1 MQKEKKIWII
11 SELYYP
17 TLNSTGYYMTEIA
30 EYLALKGHNVE
41 VITTNLAYNE
51 GSISYVRKE
60 VNKNVSIH
68 RVILKQIDKNNFISR
83 LFRLLNSSSKL
94 FYKSLKL
101 ISKGDEVLVVTNPAF
116 MILLMPL
123 IKKLKHINYRILVH
137 DIFPENLAA
146 IKKINS
152 KSFTYKLLKNIFD
165 KSYSQAINCISIG
178 RDMSEVIKSKVGDR
192 CEIKLIPNWSETD
205 IVIPRN
211 KNETKLLNELNITNK
226 FIFQFAGNL
235 GHAQGLDNILEAIDL
250 VKNPN
255 IHFLFIGSGA
265 KENIIKEKA
274 VASKLKNITHV
285 DFMERSQQNNFLN
298 ACDVS
303 IVTLNDRMFGLGVPS
318 KCYNIMA
325 VNKPILLVAEENSE
339 VGLYIKEF
347 NIGWIVEPNKPIMLA
362 ETFEHLFDMWTKNG
376 DLGVSNSRIIAE
388 NYFSK
393 KITLEKYNDLFE

>member
-30 EYLALKGHNVE
+30 EYLALKGHRVE
-41 VITTNLAYNE
+41 VITTNLAYNKS
-51 GSISYVRKE
+51 SISNVKNE
-60 VNKNVSIH
+60 VINNVSIH
-68 RVILKQIDKNNFISR
+68 RVLLKQIDKNNFTSR
-83 LFRLLNSSSKL
+83 IFRLLSSSVKL
-94 FYKSLKL
+94 FCKSINL
-101 ISKGDEVLVVTNPAF
+101 ISKGDEVLIVTNPAF
-116 MILLMPL
+116 MIILMPL
-123 IKKLKHINYRILVH
+123 LKKLKRVNYRILVH

-146 IKKINS
+146 INKINS
-152 KSFTYKLLKNIFD
+152 KSFIYKLLKIIFD
-165 KSYSQAINCISIG
+165 KSYSHAINCISIG
-178 RDMSEVIKSKVGDR
+178 RDMSEIIKSKVGDR
-192 CEIKLIPNWSETD
+192 SEIKLIPNWSETD
-205 IVIPRN
+205 LVFPRN
-211 KNETKLLNELNITNK
+211 KKETKLLIDLNITNK

-235 GHAQGLDNILEAIDL
+235 GHAQGLDNIFEAIDL

-255 IHFLFIGSGA
+255 IHFMFIGSGA

-274 VASKLKNITHV
+274 RTSKLKNITHV
-285 DFMERSQQNNFLN
+285 DFMDRSQQNNFLN

-303 IVTLNDRMFGLGVPS
+303 IVTLNDGMFGLGVPS

-347 NIGWIVEPNKPIMLA
+347 NIGWIIEPNEPLILA
-362 ETFEHLFDMWTKNG
+362 KTFEHLYEVWIKYG
-376 DLGVSNSRIIAE
+376 DLGVNNSRSVAE

-393 KITLEKYNDLFE
+393 NIILEKYNELFE